1 MMQTQRRLQQARVDL
16 IRTNEHERVDD
27 VDAETAA
34 ETEMAADVLAF
45 GRFRA
50 ESEGGLAAG
59 FLLHATAAESAPL
72 KCVLMSLGAM
82 LDFALSDYLLDVVGF
97 VGCRICS
104 LN

>member
-1 MMQTQRRLQQARVDL
+1 M
-16 IRTNEHERVDD
+16 
-27 VDAETAA
+27 AA
-34 ETEMAADVLAF
+34 ETETAADVLAF

-50 ESEGGLAAG
+50 ESEGGLAAN
-59 FLLHATAAESAPL
+59 FLLRAAAAESAPL

-97 VGCRICS
+97 VGWRICS